1 MPSPQFT
8 PKSRG
13 PILQLSPTWAPPWGS
28 RTRRIPSPPITAPNP
43 KCNTTRPSESVGGCL
58 CSDRVIYRHYA
69 SEENNK
75 YSFVLLRC
83 ASRRFLHIR
92 YPNSKW
98 GNSHVAPFRGAAT
111 PNLRYLSLPPNALQM
126 GGEGEETSLTA
137 PSPPRSS
144 IHFACPDVEVVRSVR
159 ITLSGRSFLSSRST
173 CHVCSVVGEGWG
185 GWALN
190 PGTPSE
196 PFGI

>member
-1 MPSPQFT
+1 MGRVSEDQITLRFQFLSFVPSPQFT

-111 PNLRYLSLPPNALQM
+111 PNLRYLPSPKRRACRWRRGGRRLSPP
-126 GGEGEETSLTA
+126 
-137 PSPPRSS
+137 PSPPCSS
-144 IHFACPDVEVVRSVR
+144 IHFACPDLEV
-159 ITLSGRSFLSSRST
+159 F
-173 CHVCSVVGEGWG
+173 
-185 GWALN
+185 
-190 PGTPSE
+190 
-196 PFGI
+196 